1 MTIIKR
7 MIYKILDFRLS
18 MSSKYSKIISL
29 KPYNIKN
36 IKIVLDR
43 EELLQNLP
51 KLGIVAELGVDKGD
65 FSEKITTYT
74 TPKKL
79 YLIDVWKTGRY
90 NKNKMNFV
98 KKRFENEID
107 LGRIE
112 IIRGK
117 SIKILEKF
125 DDNYFDWVYIDTT
138 HSYLQTFKELKLCR
152 KKVKENGI
160 IAGHDYSKGNI
171 NRGLPYGVVL
181 AVNEFCIKFDWEFIY
196 LTHETHRN
204 LSYVIR
210 KIS

>member
-18 MSSKYSKIISL
+18 KSSKYSKIISL
-29 KPYNIKN
+29 KPNNIKN
-36 IKIVLDR
+36 LKVVLDK
-43 EELLQNLP
+43 EKLLQHLP
-51 KLGIVAELGVDKGD
+51 KKGIVAELGVDKGD
-65 FSEKITTYT
+65 FSEKITAYT
-74 TPKKL
+74 APKKL
-79 YLIDVWKTGRY
+79 YLIDVWKTKRY

-107 LGRIE
+107 LGRIV
-112 IIRGK
+112 IKRGK
-117 SIKILEKF
+117 SEKVLKKF

-138 HSYLQTFKELKLCR
+138 HSYLQTIKELKLCR
-152 KKVKENGI
+152 LKVKENGI

-204 LSYVIR
+204 LSYAIR
-210 KIS
+210 KIK